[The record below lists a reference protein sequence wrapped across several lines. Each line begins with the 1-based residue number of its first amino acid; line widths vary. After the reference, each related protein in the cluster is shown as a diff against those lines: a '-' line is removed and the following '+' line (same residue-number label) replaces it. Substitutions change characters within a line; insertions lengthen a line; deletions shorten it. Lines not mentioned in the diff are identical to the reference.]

1 MILKESSS
9 CKNKSDETTDIL
21 NKEISTL
28 RLSTLKHRTEE
39 IPDDNSC
46 TMCAFKSTSKSGLK
60 RHKTAKHKIGNN
72 MLKCTDCD
80 AKFQNE
86 LELMTHKEL

>member
-1 MILKESSS
+1 MYVKAKQEL
-9 CKNKSDETTDIL
+9 NQTTDIL
-21 NKEISTL
+21 NKEIAAL
-28 RLSTLKHRTEE
+28 RLLKLKARTEE
-39 IPDDNSC
+39 TQDDNSC
-46 TMCAFKSTSKSGLK
+46 TMCPFKSTSKSGLK